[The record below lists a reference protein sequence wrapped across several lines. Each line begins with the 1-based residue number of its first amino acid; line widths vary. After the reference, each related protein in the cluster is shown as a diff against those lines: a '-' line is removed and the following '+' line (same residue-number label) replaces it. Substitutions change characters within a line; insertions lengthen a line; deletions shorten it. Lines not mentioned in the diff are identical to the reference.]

1 MIDPNSL
8 KVTELKAELT
18 ARGLSTK
25 GVKKDLVARLEEAL
39 ANDGI
44 TTGSAT
50 EPDVAPKDTDMDLP
64 TNNNKDDHAP
74 SSEQGTPTTQEEA
87 KEIAQIAPP
96 VAEPIAAPAETD
108 IIMAPAPV
116 PAPASS
122 TKPASSIEGVQA
134 STTATITPDP
144 AAGISTLSQEGL
156 IDTTMSNA
164 LPADQSTESKKRSL
178 DTDDTTT
185 ASSSSNGDSTS
196 GTKETPAKKQKAIAI
211 NRDGNEQIIAAA
223 KESLE
228 ADARRRSAAPSP
240 SPAPSA
246 LPGRTLSA
254 STIATVAEVTTPP
267 AATTDSEAA
276 DSATTGSPPGP
287 RSPSDDKKVG
297 GTERRDVR
305 SQFQRSIQLAAQDRK
320 AEITSKSSTVSPTT
334 TSASVVLPESASVKA
349 AAEDPNPATKR
360 ALTITNFVRP
370 LVISQVKRMLSEY
383 GEIETLWLDSIK
395 THCYVI
401 FKEAAEAE
409 KAYNHTNDVVFP
421 QETGKPLKPYFITAE
436 AARNSIAAA
445 ELAQKAGKK
454 PVIYTGKEHIAPA
467 TPAASAR
474 PRAEV
479 KSKTPIVV
487 QRDAAGVIFKRPQVQ
502 VVQPTEL
509 FKMTKAKPM
518 LYYKAVKEPPAPAAP
533 KETDVPAPEVAEA
546 N

>member
-25 GVKKDLVARLEEAL
+25 GVKKDLVTRLEEAL
-39 ANDGI
+39 ASDDT

-50 EPDVAPKDTDMDLP
+50 EPDVAPKDTDMDLS
-64 TNNNKDDHAP
+64 TSNKKDDNAP
-74 SSEQGTPTTQEEA
+74 SSEQDAPATTQEET

-96 VAEPIAAPAETD
+96 VAEPVTTPAEAD
-108 IIMAPAPV
+108 VVMAPAPV

-122 TKPASSIEGVQA
+122 TKPLSSIEGIQA
-134 STTATITPDP
+134 STAATVTPDP
-144 AAGISTLSQEGL
+144 AVGTSTLSQEGL
-156 IDTTMSNA
+156 IDTTMSSA
-164 LPADQSTESKKRSL
+164 PPADRSTESKKRSL

-185 ASSSSNGDSTS
+185 ASGSSSGDSSSRIT
-196 GTKETPAKKQKAIAI
+196 EAPAKKQKAIAI

-246 LPGRTLSA
+246 LPGRTLST
-254 STIATVAEVTTPP
+254 STIATVTEMATPP
-267 AATTDSEAA
+267 ATATDAEAA
-276 DSATTGSPPGP
+276 DSATTGSPSGQ
-287 RSPSDDKKVG
+287 RSPSEDKKAG
-297 GTERRDVR
+297 GNERRDVR
-305 SQFQRSIQLAAQDRK
+305 SQFQRSIQLAALDRK
-320 AEITSKSSTVSPTT
+320 TEATSKSSVSPTT
-334 TSASVVLPESASVKA
+334 TSASVVLPEPVSVKD
-349 AAEDPNPATKR
+349 DPNPTVKR

-395 THCYVI
+395 THCYVV
-401 FKEAAEAE
+401 FKETAEAE
-409 KAYNHTNDVVFP
+409 KAYNHTNNIVFP
-421 QETGKPLKPYFITAE
+421 LETGKPLKPYFITAE

-445 ELAQKAGKK
+445 ELAQKSGKK
-454 PVIYTGKEHIAPA
+454 PVIYTGEHVAPA
-467 TPAASAR
+467 APAA
-474 PRAEV
+474 AE
-479 KSKTPIVV
+479 KPKAEPKTKTPIVV
-487 QRDAAGVIFKRPQVQ
+487 QRNTTGVIFKRPQVQ

-509 FKMTKAKPM
+509 FNMTKAKPM
-518 LYYKAVKEPPAPAAP
+518 LYYKAVKEPPAPASP
-533 KETDVPAPEVAEA
+533 KETDAPAPQVAEV